1 MKNIKKLA
9 TALSLVIVCSMSA
22 CSTVG
27 STPTTKD
34 NGSTAEESKKE
45 ENTSGIQIEKTE
57 GKEGKKYTIAV
68 VPKLTTLSW
77 YERMEEGV
85 KEYAADNNVDAF
97 FTGPSEADGAL
108 QAQCIEDLISQ
119 GVDAICCVPFST
131 ESLEPVFKKAREAG
145 IVVITHEG
153 ATMENIDY
161 DIEAFN
167 NEEYGTH
174 LMKILGEAT
183 GGSGEYI
190 QTVGALTSASH
201 LEWTTAAQKY
211 QEEKYPDMKRY
222 GDLIETSDD
231 QSVAYNKVK
240 EALTAKPDIKAI
252 QGSAMPDVAGAALAV
267 EELGLGGKVKI
278 AGTAL
283 VSNAG
288 QYVKDGTIETISF
301 WDPALAGKALVDL
314 AVKILDGEEVK
325 DGIDLG
331 AEGYTSMKLD
341 GKVLTGAAWIDVN
354 KDNVDDPKYDF

>member
-1 MKNIKKLA
+1 MGSAPASKDSEST
-9 TALSLVIVCSMSA
+9 TAGSGASA
-22 CSTVG
+22 SAGGVQ
-27 STPTTKD
+27 TT
-34 NGSTAEESKKE
+34 E
-45 ENTSGIQIEKTE
+45 IE
-57 GKEGKKYTIAV
+57 GKDGKKYTIAV

-85 KEYAADNNVDAF
+85 KEYAAEHDVDAF

-131 ESLEPVFKKAREAG
+131 ESLEPVFKKARDAG
-145 IVVITHEG
+145 IVIITHEG

-167 NEEYGTH
+167 NVDYGAH
-174 LMKILGEAT
+174 LMEILGNAT
-183 GGSGEYI
+183 GGEGEYI

-201 LEWTTAAQKY
+201 LEWTTAGLEYQK
-211 QEEKYPDMKRY
+211 ENYPNMKLY
-222 GDLIETSDD
+222 GDLIETADD
-231 QSVAYNKVK
+231 QSQAYSKVK
-240 EALTAKPDIKAI
+240 EALTANPGIKAI

-267 EELGLGGKVKI
+267 EELGLGGQVKI

-288 QYVKDGTIETISF
+288 QYVKDGTIDAISF

-314 AVKILDGEEVK
+314 AVKILDGEEVT

-331 AEGYTSMKLD
+331 AEGYHSMKLD
-341 GKVLTGAAWIDVN
+341 GKVLTGAAWIDVT